1 MYTPTYHCV
10 PIWSILLH
18 KSLACTSVLH
28 HIEGHHN
35 LLTSRC
41 ALRSLIQT
49 LSQKS
54 PQRKVQQ
61 TPQVFFWI
69 ISNNTKLWNMLGK
82 HVSAWA
88 QHAMSKQFWLFTQ
101 NLRKLAGFTF
111 TFVDI
116 QLVPKK
122 VSEFWGWYWEIRF
135 CTTFRHPGYI
145 GPFGSIW
152 ATWDHRSWNL
162 VRCFFLGH
170 TVRFPLALWPVKK
183 IRSRTSV
190 SSSLHHHLPRSVS

>member
-101 NLRKLAGFTF
+101 NLRKLAGFSF

-152 ATWDHRSWNL
+152 ATWNH
-162 VRCFFLGH
+162 FGQ
-170 TVRFPLALWPVKK
+170 K
-183 IRSRTSV
+183 
-190 SSSLHHHLPRSVS
+190 SSLPTSLLKFGSQLFFGTHCTLPVGIVTW